1 VMETRARTTRGRRS
15 RRTLLRGAAFA
26 VVAAASVLGLL
37 AAGCGSSSKQ
47 AEEASSDGTD
57 VNVQITPQGCPGAP
71 GSVTAGTVNFNV
83 ANKSAPKVFEVE
95 LRTQDFSHILGEQ
108 ENLTPGLS
116 GGFSVT
122 MQPGTYTLYCPGA
135 SHPKTDFTVTGT
147 QTGPDW
153 KSVPRLVAAVAG
165 YQTYVKQQ
173 VAGLVT
179 ATTPFCAAIDAG
191 NASQA
196 RLLYSRARLYYER
209 IEPVASIWGALDTE
223 IDGRLNNPVTDPA
236 EFHGFHKI
244 EQLLFQ
250 QHTLTGATAQ
260 CVGLL
265 ANEKQLQTL
274 VASATYNPLEMAA
287 GATDLI
293 GEAAKSK
300 ITGEEER
307 YSNVD
312 LATLQANIEG
322 AHEVSTLLKPYLQ
335 TKDPGL
341 AATIQQRYGSTQ
353 TALDPYQATPG
364 YLNTGYVDY
373 ATVTPDQRRVLSS
386 AINAYD
392 EALSNLST
400 TVGS

>member
-1 VMETRARTTRGRRS
+1 METRTPATRDRRA
-15 RRTLLRGAAFA
+15 RRTLRRGPAFSL
-26 VVAAASVLGLL
+26 VAAASVLGLL
-37 AAGCGSSSKQ
+37 AAGCGSSSRQ
-47 AEEASSDGTD
+47 AQEASSDGTD
-57 VNVQITPQGCPGAP
+57 VTVQITPQGCSGVP
-71 GSVTAGTVNFNV
+71 GSVAAGTVNFNV
-83 ANKSAPKVFEVE
+83 ANKNAPKVFEVE
-95 LRTQDFSHILGEQ
+95 VRTQDFSHILGEQ
-108 ENLTPGLS
+108 ENLIPGLS

-122 MQPGTYTLYCPGA
+122 MQPGSYTLYCPGA
-135 SHPKTDFTVTGT
+135 SHSKTDFTVTGK

-153 KSVPRLVAAVAG
+153 KSVPGLVAAVG
-165 YQTYVKQQ
+165 SYQTYVKQQ

-179 ATTPFCAAIDAG
+179 ATTPFCSAIDAG
-191 NASQA
+191 NATQA
-196 RLLYSRARLYYER
+196 KLLYSPARLYYER
-209 IEPVASIWGALDTE
+209 IEPVASIWDNLDTQ

-236 EFHGFHKI
+236 QFHGFHKI

-250 QHTLTGATAQ
+250 QHTFAGASAQ
-260 CVGLL
+260 CAGLL
-265 ANEKQLQTL
+265 NNEKQLQTL

-312 LATLQANIEG
+312 LPTLQANIEG
-322 AHEVSTLLKPYLQ
+322 ADEVSTLLKPYLQ

-341 AATIQQRYGSTQ
+341 AATIQQRYVSAQ